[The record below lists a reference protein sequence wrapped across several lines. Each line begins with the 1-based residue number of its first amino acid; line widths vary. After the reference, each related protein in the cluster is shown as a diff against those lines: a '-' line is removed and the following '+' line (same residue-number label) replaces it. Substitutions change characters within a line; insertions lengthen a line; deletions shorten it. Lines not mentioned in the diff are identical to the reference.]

1 MDGISQF
8 LEFLTPYLVWMGWA
22 SLLMFL
28 ASLAVVPMLLTRIP
42 ADYFVRQ
49 ANIDNQSNKIAGFHY
64 SLLWVG
70 RNVLGFVLL
79 VAGVLM
85 LVLPGQGL
93 LTIFLGLFVSDF
105 PGKTALEKQLVSIPA
120 IHTSINWI
128 REKKGVEHL
137 ALPPT

>member
-1 MDGISQF
+1 MQVISAI
-8 LEFLTPYLVWMGWA
+8 LEMLTPYLVWLGWA

-28 ASLAVVPMLLTRIP
+28 LSLAIVPMLLIRIP
-42 ADYFVRQ
+42 ADYFIRHRDS
-49 ANIDNQSNKIAGFHY
+49 DNQSNKIAGFHY

-70 RNVLGFVLL
+70 RNTLGLL
-79 VAGVLM
+79 LIVAGLLM
-85 LVLPGQGL
+85 LILPGQGL

-105 PGKTALEKQLVSIPA
+105 PGKKGLEKQLVSIPA